1 MKKHALM
8 LLSVGL
14 LLTGSVVAQE
24 TTVEPEED
32 FGERI
37 EVRGKKTPTY
47 YYKAMRRAEID
58 LYDQV
63 NLQLTDKKYKVSC
76 ERETYSIAKNA
87 TRFKKKYCLPNFVR
101 ERMGYET
108 RKALEDGVEP
118 PTLEQVELMVRDEQE
133 EAVNAVAKVIE
144 GNPKL
149 VDLLVKYHTSVA
161 AYENSKAQE
170 LAER

>member
-1 MKKHALM
+1 MKKHTLI
-8 LLSVGL
+8 LLAGL
-14 LLTGSVVAQE
+14 LVSGSVMAQE

-37 EVRGKKTPTY
+37 EVRGQKTPTY
-47 YYKAMRRAEID
+47 YFKAMRRAEIE

-63 NLQLTDKKYKVSC
+63 NMQLTEDKYKVSC

-87 TRFKKKYCLPNFVR
+87 TRIKKKYCLPKFVR

-108 RKALEDGVEP
+108 RKALDDGVEP
-118 PTLEQVELMVRDEQE
+118 PTLEQVELMVSDEQE
-133 EAVNAVAKVIE
+133 EALNAVAKVIE

-149 VDLLVKYHTSVA
+149 IELLVKYHTSVD